1 MICYVLVLI
10 GSLVLASFPFFSR
23 FREASLWLRIGLF
36 LQAPIGITWSTLGFY
51 LLLHDVG
58 GKTTLA
64 WSRFWALANLKS
76 NIAGVAVG
84 MLVSLMLSPEALR
97 LRHKKSRIQPIDE
110 ANGPIAK

>member
-1 MICYVLVLI
+1 MICYMLVMI
-10 GSLVLASFPFFSR
+10 ASLVLAGFPFFSR

-36 LQAPIGITWSTLGFY
+36 LQAPLGVTLSALGFY

-76 NIAGVAVG
+76 NIAGLAVG
-84 MLVSLMLSPEALR
+84 MLVCLMLSPEALR
-97 LRHKKSRIQPIDE
+97 LSHKKSRI
-110 ANGPIAK
+110 